1 MADYC
6 AVEVGEED
14 QIFAELARTLLVSV
28 QGLSLAVAV
37 AVVAAAVETG
47 SVRVLEKVVV
57 ERH

>member
-1 MADYC
+1 MGDYS
-6 AVEVGEED
+6 AVEAGEEG

-28 QGLSLAVAV
+28 QGSSLAV

-47 SVRVLEKVVV
+47 SAQGLEKVVV

>member
-1 MADYC
+1 MGDYS
-6 AVEVGEED
+6 AVEAGEEG

-28 QGLSLAVAV
+28 QGSSLAV

-47 SVRVLEKVVV
+47 SARVLEKVVV